1 MTMVMKGAL
10 ISFTPTL
17 GGGVVPS
24 AVIFQYNPET
34 ITHTWQSASPAET
47 ERQGGGDP
55 LAVAGIPGEEFS
67 FTLKMDSNETIADG
81 SLHPFDAQTAAAS
94 GLLSRLAA
102 IEMLQYPV
110 LASGP
115 PLLGTV
121 SAAISAASTASGAG
135 GQSTPDS
142 VPRLQV
148 PVVLFVLGV
157 LQILPVRVVEVSVT
171 QKLFDQFLNPTQAE
185 VQLRL
190 KVLTPDSV
198 VNVPQPMKDIAQ
210 ATYVYTQAQRQVLAD
225 VGQGSSVA
233 ALIGMLPISF

>member
-1 MTMVMKGAL
+1 MLMKGAL

-17 GGGVVPS
+17 VGVMPS
-24 AVIFQYNPET
+24 AVTFQYNPET
-34 ITHTWQSASPAET
+34 ITHAWQSASAAET
-47 ERQGGGDP
+47 DRQGGGDP

-67 FTLKMDSNETIADG
+67 FTLMMDSNEIIADG
-81 SLHPFDAQTAAAS
+81 NLRAFDAQTAVQS
-94 GLLSRLAA
+94 GLLSWLAA

-110 LASGP
+110 LADGP

-121 SAAISAASTASGAG
+121 SAAVSAAGTASGAC

-148 PVVLFVLGV
+148 PVVLLVLGV

-171 QKLFDQFLNPTQAE
+171 QKLFDQLLNPTQAE

-190 KVLTPDSV
+190 KVLTPDNV
-198 VNVPQPMKDIAQ
+198 VNVPQPMKAIAQ
-210 ATYVYTQAQRQVLAD
+210 AAYIYTQAQRQQLANESPGGP
-225 VGQGSSVA
+225 VGT
-233 ALIGMLPISF
+233 LLGMLPISF

>member
-1 MTMVMKGAL
+1 MVMKGAL

-17 GGGVVPS
+17 FGVMPS

-34 ITHTWQSASPAET
+34 ITHTWQSASAAET
-47 ERQGGGDP
+47 DRQGGGDP

-67 FTLKMDSNETIADG
+67 FALMMDSNETIADG
-81 SLHPFDAQTAAAS
+81 TLHAFDAQTAVQS

-110 LASGP
+110 LADGP

-121 SAAISAASTASGAG
+121 SAAISAASTASGAC
-135 GQSTPDS
+135 GQSTPHS

-148 PVVLFVLGV
+148 PVVLLVLGV

-171 QKLFDQFLNPTQAE
+171 QKLFDQLLNPTQAE

-190 KVLTPDSV
+190 KVLTPDNV
-198 VNVPQPMKDIAQ
+198 VNVPQPMKAIAQ
-210 ATYVYTQAQRQVLAD
+210 AAYIYTQAQRQQLANESPGGP
-225 VGQGSSVA
+225 VGT
-233 ALIGMLPISF
+233 LLGMLPISF